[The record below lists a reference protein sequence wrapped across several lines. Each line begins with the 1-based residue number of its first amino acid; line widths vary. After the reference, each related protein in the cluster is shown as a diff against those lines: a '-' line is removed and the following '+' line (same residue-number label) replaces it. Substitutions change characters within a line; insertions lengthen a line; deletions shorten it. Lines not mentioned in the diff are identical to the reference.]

1 MQVEFEMGVEGQ
13 GVEVTHVTGPSPSQ
27 ENRRLAHMLR
37 KDFEGKKNVDFKGI
51 QTLWNDSY
59 GDSSNK
65 NEFQK

>member
-1 MQVEFEMGVEGQ
+1 
-13 GVEVTHVTGPSPSQ
+13 
-27 ENRRLAHMLR
+27 MLR
-37 KDFEGKKNVDFKGI
+37 KDFEGKNVDFKGI